1 MKDLTYLDQYRQTL
15 YGERGDAYNGA
26 FKIPMNS
33 KYFTV
38 IASNGGGWEH
48 VSISILNSKRTPT
61 WSEMCQIKDMF
72 FNENEVV
79 MQLHPAKKEYVNIK
93 NNCLHLWR
101 PIGVEIPTPPR
112 FMV

>member
-1 MKDLTYLDQYRQTL
+1 MIREANINDFERLMKL
-15 YGERGDAYNGA
+15 ERD
-26 FKIPMNS
+26 S
-33 KYFTV
+33 
-38 IASNGGGWEH
+38 
-48 VSISILNSKRTPT
+48 
-61 WSEMCQIKDMF
+61 
-72 FNENEVV
+72 FNEDEVV